1 LRGRSIKQ
9 YLTRRE
15 DLALAVVLV
24 DANIEPQEK
33 DAQLLDFL
41 EEECKVRRAAADA
54 ARRRPRACVRPGGRV
69 CALVPPTAGARR
81 GQVKTTVVAT
91 KVDKLKKNDVEP
103 TLKRL
108 RESLALPDDQPLPFS
123 ATKKAGVRELWQ
135 LLQQECTSRDR

>member
-1 LRGRSIKQ
+1 M
-9 YLTRRE
+9 
-15 DLALAVVLV
+15 
-24 DANIEPQEK
+24 
-33 DAQLLDFL
+33 
-41 EEECKVRRAAADA
+41 
-54 ARRRPRACVRPGGRV
+54 
-69 CALVPPTAGARR
+69 TAGARR

-123 ATKKAGVRELWQ
+123 ATKKDGVRELWQ

>member
-1 LRGRSIKQ
+1 M
-9 YLTRRE
+9 
-15 DLALAVVLV
+15 
-24 DANIEPQEK
+24 
-33 DAQLLDFL
+33 
-41 EEECKVRRAAADA
+41 
-54 ARRRPRACVRPGGRV
+54 
-69 CALVPPTAGARR
+69 TAGARR